1 MSKKNM
7 SGVTKAKKIIVNYV
21 SYCAKINQLSHA
33 QQSRLQDIILM
44 RVRGARWDSIVSK
57 VSFDVLPKWMMTIN
71 KKGHLTV
78 DQSVIPSEM
87 ILSAQKGLLTDLVV
101 IMYGDGNNKR
111 QYVEVHQL

>member
-44 RVRGARWDSIVSK
+44 RVRGARWDTVVNTVSIQ
-57 VSFDVLPKWMMTIN
+57 VLPEWMLTVN
-71 KKGHLTV
+71 NKGHVTV
-78 DQSVIPSEM
+78 DQSIIPSQM
-87 ILSAQKGLLTDLVV
+87 ILSAQKGELEDLVV
-101 IMYGDGNNKR
+101 IMYGDGQAKR
-111 QYVEVHQL
+111 QYVEVHTL